1 MRIGV
6 TGGTGFIGQYL
17 IRDYGEKYEFIVPVR
32 KKYNVK
38 DNGSY
43 IQSDYCVES
52 LKKIFEGCDVVIHLA
67 AKGMPKTQAQLRMS
81 DYIENIVCA
90 NCVLEAC
97 KDLGIAK
104 VICISSKAIWSGI
117 SSKQKLFFKED
128 DIAYPGDEYG
138 VSKQCV
144 EELVNLYRNVYG
156 MNIIIYR
163 MAEVCGID
171 LNRGMLNPFWAAVL
185 SAVVEN
191 RSVPIYGKGIGG
203 RDLVYVKD
211 VTRALDIGICK
222 DVRGTFHIG
231 SGYITTNMEIAK
243 TFCAVFEDEAGIR
256 IYPEKREWGTRQCLN
271 VNKARKEIG
280 YKTIYGLNEL
290 VQDIKEEYIGFSKGK
305 RLG

>member
-43 IQSDYCVES
+43 IQSDYSVES

-117 SSKQKLFFKED
+117 SSKQKLFFKLRT
-128 DIAYPGDEYG
+128 
-138 VSKQCV
+138 KK
-144 EELVNLYRNVYG
+144 L
-156 MNIIIYR
+156 
-163 MAEVCGID
+163 
-171 LNRGMLNPFWAAVL
+171 AV
-185 SAVVEN
+185 
-191 RSVPIYGKGIGG
+191 
-203 RDLVYVKD
+203 
-211 VTRALDIGICK
+211 
-222 DVRGTFHIG
+222 
-231 SGYITTNMEIAK
+231 
-243 TFCAVFEDEAGIR
+243 
-256 IYPEKREWGTRQCLN
+256 
-271 VNKARKEIG
+271 
-280 YKTIYGLNEL
+280 
-290 VQDIKEEYIGFSKGK
+290 
-305 RLG
+305 